1 MASSEADSRLGQVI
15 SPALEK
21 IIKNGSWRKHSKLVN
36 ECKFVLERIT
46 SPEKSLTADG
56 DSDDAEASV
65 PGPLHSGPFQY
76 SLAESESILNP
87 LIAAASSGVLK
98 IADPALD
105 CFQKLI
111 VHGYVRGEA
120 DPSGGPESNLLAKLI
135 ESVCKCHDLGD
146 DGVELSV
153 LKTLLSA
160 VTSMSLR
167 IHGDCLLQI
176 VRTCYDIYLGSKNVV
191 NQTTAKASLIQML
204 VIVFRRME
212 ADSSTVPIQPIVV
225 AELMEPIEKSDADS
239 SMTQFVQGFI
249 TKIMQDI
256 DVVLNPAT
264 PGKGAMG
271 AHDGAFETTTVET
284 TNPADLLDS
293 TDKDMLDAKYW
304 EISMYK
310 TALEGRKGELA
321 DIQGERDDE
330 LEVQIGNKLRR
341 DAFLVFRALCKLSM
355 KTPPKEALA
364 DPQLMRGKIV
374 ALELLKILL
383 ENAGAIFR
391 TSERF
396 LGAIKQYLCLSLL
409 KNSASTL
416 MIVFQLSCSIFI
428 SLVSRFRA
436 GLKAE
441 IGVFFPMIVLR
452 VLENVAQ
459 PNFQQKMIVLRFL
472 EKLCVDSQILVDI
485 FINYD
490 CDVNSSNIF
499 ERMVNGLLKTAQ
511 GVPPGVA
518 TTLLPPQEV
527 TMKLEAMRCLVAI
540 LKSMGDWMNK
550 QLRIPDPHSTKKIE
564 AVENSP
570 EPGSLPV
577 ANGNGDE
584 PAEGSD
590 SHSEASGEV
599 SDVSTIEQR
608 RAYKLELQE
617 GIALFNRKPKKGIE
631 FLINANKV
639 GNTPEEI
646 AAFLKN
652 ASDLNKTLIGD
663 YLGEREELSLKVMH
677 AYVDSFD
684 FQNMEFDEAI
694 RTFLQ
699 GFRLPGE
706 AQKIDRI
713 MEKFAER
720 YCKCNPKAFT
730 SADTAY
736 VLAYSVI
743 MLNTDAHNPMVKN
756 KMSPDD
762 FIRNN
767 RGIDDGKDLP
777 EDYMRSLYERISRN
791 EIKMKE
797 DDLAPQ
803 QKQSMNANRILGLDS
818 ILNIVIRKRGED
830 NHMETSDDLIRHMQE
845 QFKEKAR
852 KSESVYYAATDVVI
866 LRFMIE
872 VCWAPMLAAFSVPL
886 DQSDDEIVIAQCLEG
901 IRCAIHVTA
910 VMSMKTHRDAF
921 VTSLAK
927 FTSLHSPADIK
938 QKNIDA
944 IKAIVTIADEDGN
957 YLQEAWEHILTC
969 VSRFEHLHL
978 LGEGAPP
985 DATFFA
991 IPQNDLEK
999 SKQAKS
1005 TILPV
1010 LKKKG
1015 PGKIQYAAAAV
1026 RRGSYDS
1033 AGIGGNASGVVTSEQ
1048 MNNLVSNLNM
1058 LEQVGSSEMNR
1069 IFTRSQKLNSE
1080 AIIDFVKAL
1089 CKVSIEELRSAS
1101 DPRVF
1106 SLTKIVEIAHYNMNR
1121 IRLVWSSIWHVL
1133 SDFFVTIGCSE
1144 NLSIAIFAM
1153 DSLRQLSMKF
1163 LEREEL
1169 ANYNFQ
1175 NEFMKPFVIVMRK
1188 SSAVEIRE
1196 LIIRCVSQ
1204 MVLSR
1209 VNNVKS
1215 GWKSMFMV
1223 FTTAA
1228 YDDHKNIVLL
1238 AFEIIEKIV
1247 RDYFPYITETETTT
1261 FTDCVNCL
1269 IAFTNSRFNK
1279 EISLNAIAFLRFCA
1293 AKLAEGDLGSSSR
1306 NRDKEAPGKIT
1317 PSSPQAG
1324 KDRKHDNGELTDKD
1338 DHLYFWFPLL
1348 AGLSE
1353 LSFDPRPEI
1362 RKSALQVL
1370 FDTLRNHGHHFS
1382 LPLWERVFES
1392 VLFPIFD
1399 YVRHAIDPSGGN
1411 MSGQLDGDSGEL
1423 DQDAWLYETCT
1434 LALQLVVDLFVK
1446 FYDTVNPLLRKVMM
1460 LLVSFIKRP
1469 HQSLAGIG
1477 IAAFVRLMSS
1487 AGDLFSDEKWLEVV
1501 LSLKEAA
1508 NATLPDFSYIV
1519 NGDGMVRNLEES
1531 SSRQSNG
1538 ESAGSGTT
1546 DDDSEGL
1553 RSHRLYAA
1561 VSDAKCRA
1569 AVQLLLIQAVMEI
1582 YNMYRPRLSAKN
1594 IIVLFNAMH
1603 DVASHAHKIN
1613 SNTIL
1618 RSKLQELGSMTQMQD
1633 PPLLR
1638 LENESY
1644 QICLTLLQNLILD
1657 RPPSYEEAEV
1667 ESYLVDLCH
1676 EVLQFYVETARSG
1689 QIPESSLGVQ
1699 PRWLIPLGSG
1709 KRRELATRAPLVV
1722 ATLQAVCGLGDT
1734 SFERNLA
1741 QFFPLLSSLIGC
1753 EHGSNEVQVALS
1765 EMLRSSVGPVLLRSC

>member
-1 MASSEADSRLGQVI
+1 MASPEADSRLTQLLI
-15 SPALEK
+15 PAFDK
-21 IIKNGSWRKHSKLVN
+21 IVKNASWRKHSKLAA
-36 ECKFVLERIT
+36 ECKSVIEHLT
-46 SPEKSLTADG
+46 SPDQNPNPSSPPASPSAPGVLLDLSLP
-56 DSDDAEASV
+56 DSDIVLS
-65 PGPLHSGPFQY
+65 
-76 SLAESESILNP
+76 P
-87 LIAAASSGVLK
+87 LINALLSNYLK
-98 IADPALD
+98 VSEPALD
-105 CFQKLI
+105 AVQKLI
-111 VHGYVRGEA
+111 AHGYLHGEA
-120 DPSGGPESNLLAKLI
+120 DPSGGSEGKLLSKLI
-135 ESVCKCHDLGD
+135 DSVCRCHDLGD
-146 DGVELSV
+146 ENVELLV
-153 LKTLLSA
+153 IKALLSA
-160 VTSMSLR
+160 VTSVSLR
-167 IHGDCLLQI
+167 IHGDCLLQV
-176 VRTCYDIYLGSKNVV
+176 VRTCYDIYLNSKNVV
-191 NQTTAKASLIQML
+191 NQTTAKASLVQML

-212 ADSSTVPIQPIVV
+212 ADSSTVPVQPIVV
-225 AELMEPIEKSDADS
+225 AELMEPVEKADVDG
-239 SMTQFVQGFI
+239 SMTVFVQGFI

-256 DVVLNPAT
+256 DGVFSPSTPRGVV
-264 PGKGAMG
+264 GSGVG
-271 AHDGAFETTTVET
+271 AHDGAFETKTSTVEG

-321 DIQGERDDE
+321 DGEGERDDD

-355 KTPPKEALA
+355 KTPPKDAVS
-364 DPQLMRGKIV
+364 DPQAMKGKIV

-396 LGAIKQYLCLSLL
+396 LDAIKQYLCLSLL

-472 EKLCVDSQILVDI
+472 EKLCVDSQILIDI
-485 FINYD
+485 FLNYD
-490 CDVNSSNIF
+490 CDVNASNIF

-511 GVPPGVA
+511 GVPPGVG
-518 TTLLPPQEV
+518 TTLQPPQDV
-527 TMKLEAMRCLVAI
+527 TMKLEAMKCLVAI
-540 LKSMGDWMNK
+540 LKSMGDWMNR
-550 QLRIPDPHSTKKIE
+550 QLRIPDSHSIKKF
-564 AVENSP
+564 
-570 EPGSLPV
+570 EPAEDSSDAGSLSLV
-577 ANGNGDE
+577 NGNGDD
-584 PAEGSD
+584 PAESSD
-590 SHSEASGEV
+590 THSETSSEV

-617 GIALFNRKPKKGIE
+617 GISLFNRKPKKGIE

-639 GNTPEEI
+639 GNSPEEI

-652 ASDLNKTLIGD
+652 ASGLNKTLIGD
-663 YLGEREELSLKVMH
+663 YLGEREDLSLKVMH
-677 AYVDSFD
+677 AYVDSFE
-684 FQNMEFDEAI
+684 FQGMEFDEAI
-694 RTFLQ
+694 RVFLQ

-720 YCKCNPKAFT
+720 YCKCNPKVFT

-756 KMSPDD
+756 KMSAED

-777 EDYMRSLYERISRN
+777 EEYLKSLFERISKN
-791 EIKMKE
+791 EIKMK
-797 DDLAPQ
+797 DDNLSIQ
-803 QKQSMNANRILGLDS
+803 QKQSVNSNRVLGLDS
-818 ILNIVIRKRGED
+818 ILNIVVRKRGED
-830 NHMETSDDLIRHMQE
+830 NMETGDDLMRHMQE

-852 KSESVYYAATDVVI
+852 KSESIYYPATDVVI

-872 VCWAPMLAAFSVPL
+872 ACWAPMLAAFSVPL
-886 DQSDDEIVIAQCLEG
+886 DQSDEELVIALCLEG
-901 IRCAIHVTA
+901 FHSAIHVTA
-910 VMSMKTHRDAF
+910 AMSMKTHRDAF

-944 IKAIVTIADEDGN
+944 IKAIVTIANEEGN
-957 YLQEAWEHILTC
+957 YLQEGWEHILTC

-991 IPQNDLEK
+991 VPQNDFDK
-999 SKQAKS
+999 SNKANS
-1005 TILPV
+1005 NILPV
-1010 LKKKG
+1010 LRKKG
-1015 PGKIQYAAAAV
+1015 PGKIQNAASAL

-1033 AGIGGNASGVVTSEQ
+1033 AGIGGNASAGITSEQ

-1058 LEQVGSSEMNR
+1058 LEQVGEINR
-1069 IFTRSQKLNSE
+1069 IFLRSQKLNSE
-1080 AIIDFVKAL
+1080 AIVDFVKAL
-1089 CKVSIEELRSAS
+1089 CKVSMDELRSTS
-1101 DPRVF
+1101 NPRVF

-1121 IRLVWSSIWHVL
+1121 IRLVWSKIWQVL
-1133 SDFFVTIGCSE
+1133 SDFFVQIGCSE

-1279 EISLNAIAFLRFCA
+1279 DISLNAIGFLRFCA
-1293 AKLAEGDLGSSSR
+1293 AKLAEGDLGNETS
-1306 NRDKEAPGKIT
+1306 EKIS
-1317 PSSPQAG
+1317 PSSPQKG
-1324 KDRKHDNGELTDKD
+1324 KEKKFDNLEPADRV

-1370 FDTLRNHGHHFS
+1370 FDTLRNYGQHFS
-1382 LPLWERVFES
+1382 LPLWEKVFES
-1392 VLFPIFD
+1392 VLFRIFD
-1399 YVRHAIDPSGGN
+1399 DARRAIDPSSDNFPGHLAN
-1411 MSGQLDGDSGEL
+1411 GDAEL

-1434 LALQLVVDLFVK
+1434 LALQLVVDLFVN
-1446 FYDTVNPLLRKVMM
+1446 FYDTVNPLLKKVLM

-1477 IAAFVRLMSS
+1477 IAAFVRLMSN
-1487 AGDLFSDEKWLEVV
+1487 AGELFSEDKWFEVV
-1501 LSLKEAA
+1501 ASLKEATIE
-1508 NATLPDFSYIV
+1508 TLPDFSFV
-1519 NGDGMVRNLEES
+1519 LNEDGKIWAQEEDSNENSHDES
-1531 SSRQSNG
+1531 SGTINSNDDAHNSRRN
-1538 ESAGSGTT
+1538 
-1546 DDDSEGL
+1546 
-1553 RSHRLYAA
+1553 RLYDAI
-1561 VSDAKCRA
+1561 SDVKCRA

-1582 YNMYRPRLSAKN
+1582 YNMYRVQLSAKN
-1594 IIVLFNAMH
+1594 TIIIFDAVHA
-1603 DVASHAHKIN
+1603 VAFHAHKIN
-1613 SNTIL
+1613 SDGAL
-1618 RSKLQELGSMTQMQD
+1618 RSRLLELGSLTQLQD

-1644 QICLTLLQNLILD
+1644 QICLTFLQNLVLD
-1657 RPPSYEEAEV
+1657 RPPRYEESEV
-1667 ESYLVDLCH
+1667 ESYLVNICQ
-1676 EVLQFYVETARSG
+1676 EVLQFYIEVASLG
-1689 QIPESSLGVQ
+1689 QIPESSLDRRPQ
-1699 PRWLIPLGSG
+1699 WMIPLGSG
-1709 KRRELATRAPLVV
+1709 RRRELAARAPLVV
-1722 ATLQAVCGLGDT
+1722 ATLHAICSLGDS
-1734 SFERNLA
+1734 SFEKNLTC
-1741 QFFPLLSSLIGC
+1741 FFPLLSSLISC
-1753 EHGSNEVQVALS
+1753 EHGSKEVQLALS
-1765 EMLRSSVGPVLLRSC
+1765 DMLSSSVGPVLLRSC